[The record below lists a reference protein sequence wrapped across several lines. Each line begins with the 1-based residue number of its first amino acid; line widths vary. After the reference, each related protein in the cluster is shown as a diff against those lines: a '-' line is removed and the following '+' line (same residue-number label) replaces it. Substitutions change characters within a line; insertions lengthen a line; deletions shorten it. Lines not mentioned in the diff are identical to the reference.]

1 MIEFRFA
8 HPWAFAL
15 LAVGGWLIWRSY
27 WRADSAAALYSDLR
41 LTAGLPRSWR
51 LRLAPLPD
59 ILRAATWLLLLIALA
74 RPQTGQAREVLR
86 GQGID
91 IVIALD
97 ISGSMDALDF
107 APDVQ
112 AIDVEQ
118 CTEAQTCPN
127 RLSYAKT
134 VISEFVAGRSYD
146 RVGIVV
152 FARNAYH
159 LVPLTLDYTVLQTL
173 LGGVKLVTALID
185 PSGINA
191 SLDGTAAGTG
201 IASAAAMMRDS
212 KARSK
217 VIVLFTDGATN
228 EGLDPV
234 MAAEAAQALGI
245 KVYAVGIGMPGEIPA
260 PDLEGN
266 SIMMVQS
273 DLDEETLQR
282 VTGAGGG
289 RYFRATDA
297 EGLREITA
305 QIDRLERSPVQRQTI
320 VPWKDQGAGLLLL
333 AVASLVI
340 ERLLRVTILAT
351 AP

>member
-15 LAVGGWLIWRSY
+15 LAVGGWLIWRRY

-41 LTAGLPRSWR
+41 LTVGLPRSWR
-51 LRLAPLPD
+51 IRSAPLPD
-59 ILRAATWLLLLIALA
+59 ILRAAAWLLLLIALA

-97 ISGSMDALDF
+97 ISGSMAALDF
-107 APDVQ
+107 QPD
-112 AIDVEQ
+112 
-118 CTEAQTCPN
+118 N
-127 RLSYAKT
+127 RLEVAKR
-134 VISEFVAGRSYD
+134 VIGEFVAGRSYD
-146 RVGIVV
+146 RVGVVV

-173 LGGVKLVTALID
+173 LGGVKLVTTLID
-185 PSGINA
+185 PSGMNA

-234 MAAEAAQALGI
+234 TASEAAHALGI
-245 KVYAVGIGMPGEIPA
+245 TVYAVGIG
-260 PDLEGN
+260 
-266 SIMMVQS
+266 IMGDVPFPEADGTITTVPS

-282 VTGAGGG
+282 VTEAGGG

-305 QIDRLERSPVQRQTI
+305 QIDRLERSPVQRQTV
-320 VPWKDQGAGLLLL
+320 VPWKDQSAGLLLL
-333 AVASLVI
+333 AVASLLI
-340 ERLLRVTILAT
+340 ERLLRVTILAA

>member
-1 MIEFRFA
+1 VIEFRFA

-15 LAVGGWLIWRSY
+15 LAVGGWLIWRRY
-27 WRADSAAALYSDLR
+27 WRADGAAVLYSDLR
-41 LTAGLPRSWR
+41 LTDGLPRSWR
-51 LRLAPLPD
+51 VRLAPLPD
-59 ILRAATWLLLLIALA
+59 ILRAGAWLLLLIALA

-97 ISGSMDALDF
+97 ISGSMAALDF
-107 APDVQ
+107 QPD
-112 AIDVEQ
+112 
-118 CTEAQTCPN
+118 N
-127 RLSYAKT
+127 RLEVAKQ
-134 VISEFVAGRSYD
+134 VIAEFVAGRSYD
-146 RVGIVV
+146 RVGVVV

-159 LVPLTLDYTVLQTL
+159 LVPLTLDYTVLQEL
-173 LGGVKLVTALID
+173 LSGIKLVTALID
-185 PSGINA
+185 PSGVQA

-212 KARSK
+212 QARSK
-217 VIVLFTDGATN
+217 VIILFTDGATN

-234 MAAEAAQALGI
+234 MAAEAAHALGI
-245 KVYAVGIGMPGEIPA
+245 TVYAVGIGMPGDVPFPE
-260 PDLEGN
+260 PDGT
-266 SIMMVQS
+266 IITVPS

-282 VTGAGGG
+282 VTETGGG

-305 QIDRLERSPVQRQTI
+305 QIDRLERSPVQRQTV
-320 VPWKDQGAGLLLL
+320 VPWKDQSEALLLF
-333 AVASLVI
+333 AVAALLI
-340 ERLLRVTILAT
+340 ERLLRLTVLAA

>member
-8 HPWAFAL
+8 HPWAFVL
-15 LAVGGWLIWRSY
+15 LAVGGWLIWRGY
-27 WRADSAAALYSDLR
+27 WRAANAAALYSDLR
-41 LTAGLPRSWR
+41 LTVALPHSWR
-51 LRLAPLPD
+51 VRFAPLPD
-59 ILRAATWLLLLIALA
+59 ILRAAAWLLLLIALA

-97 ISGSMDALDF
+97 ISGSMAALDF
-107 APDVQ
+107 QPD
-112 AIDVEQ
+112 
-118 CTEAQTCPN
+118 N
-127 RLSYAKT
+127 RLEVAKR
-134 VISEFVAGRSYD
+134 VIGEFVAGRSYD
-146 RVGIVV
+146 RVGVVV

-185 PSGINA
+185 PSGMNS

-201 IASAAAMMRDS
+201 IASAAAMMRES

-234 MAAEAAQALGI
+234 TAAEAARALGI
-245 KVYAVGIGMPGEIPA
+245 TVYAVGIGMPGDVPFPETDGTITTVP
-260 PDLEGN
+260 
-266 SIMMVQS
+266 S

-282 VTGAGGG
+282 LTEAGGG

-305 QIDRLERSPVQRQTI
+305 QIDRLERSPVQRQTV
-320 VPWKDQGAGLLLL
+320 VPWKDQSAGLLLL
-333 AVASLVI
+333 AVGLLLI

>member
-8 HPWAFAL
+8 HPWAFVL
-15 LAVGGWLIWRSY
+15 LAVGGWMIWRSY
-27 WRADSAAALYSDLR
+27 WRAGSAAALYSDLR
-41 LTAGLPRSWR
+41 LTSGLPRSLRVR
-51 LRLAPLPD
+51 LSPLPD
-59 ILRAATWLLLLIALA
+59 ILRAAAWLLLLIALA
-74 RPQTGQAREVLR
+74 RPQLGQAREVLR

-97 ISGSMDALDF
+97 ISGSMAALDF
-107 APDVQ
+107 QPD
-112 AIDVEQ
+112 
-118 CTEAQTCPN
+118 N
-127 RLSYAKT
+127 RLEVAKR
-134 VISEFVAGRSYD
+134 VIGDFVAGRSYD
-146 RVGIVV
+146 RVGVVV

-173 LGGVKLVTALID
+173 LGGVRLVTALID
-185 PSGINA
+185 PSGMNA

-245 KVYAVGIGMPGEIPA
+245 TVYAVGIGKQGEIPF
-260 PDLEGN
+260 PEDE
-266 SIMMVQS
+266 SIVMMQS
-273 DLDEETLQR
+273 DLDEETLRR
-282 VTGAGGG
+282 VTEAGGG

-297 EGLREITA
+297 EGLREITV
-305 QIDRLERSPVQRQTI
+305 QIDRLERSPVQRQTV
-320 VPWKDQGAGLLLL
+320 VPWKDQSAGLLLL
-333 AVASLVI
+333 AVAALVI

-351 AP
+351 TP

>member
-1 MIEFRFA
+1 MEFRFA
-8 HPWAFAL
+8 HPWALAL
-15 LAVGGWLIWRSY
+15 LAVGGWLVWRRY
-27 WRADSAAALYSDLR
+27 WRADGAAALYSDLR
-41 LTAGLPRSWR
+41 LTSRLPRSWR
-51 LRLAPLPD
+51 MRLSPLPD
-59 ILRAATWLLLLIALA
+59 ILRAAAWLLLVVALA

-91 IVIALD
+91 IVLVLD
-97 ISGSMDALDF
+97 ISSSMNALDF
-107 APDVQ
+107 APDIH
-112 AIDVEQ
+112 AIDIKQ
-118 CTEAQTCPN
+118 CTDEQSCPN

-146 RVGIVV
+146 RIGVVV

-159 LVPLTLDYTVLQTL
+159 LVPLTLDYVVLQEL
-173 LGGVKLVTALID
+173 LGGVKLVTALMD
-185 PSGINA
+185 PSGMNA

-217 VIVLFTDGATN
+217 VILLFTDGATT
-228 EGLDPV
+228 EGLNPV
-234 MAAEAAQALGI
+234 TAAEAAHTLGI
-245 KVYAVGIGMPGEIPA
+245 TVYAVGIGMPGEIPA
-260 PDLEGN
+260 PASDGE
-266 SIMMVQS
+266 SIERVQS

-282 VTGAGGG
+282 VTEAGGG

-305 QIDRLERSPVQRQTI
+305 QIDRLERSPVQRQTV
-320 VPWKDQGAGLLLL
+320 VPWKDQVAGFLFFAVMALL
-333 AVASLVI
+333 I

-351 AP
+351 IP